1 MKYSDLLL
9 NLVERDL
16 KLKYRGSAIG
26 FLWSLVNPL
35 IMLVI
40 YTFVFKTILKNPTPN
55 FSMVLMSGLLPWNF
69 FASCLSTS
77 VGAFTGNASLLTKVK
92 IPKYILVFSSVFFN
106 FVIFLMMI
114 VLIFISMYFFNIPY
128 TVNLWLLP
136 LALVIQVVFSL
147 SIGML
152 LALSNVFFRDT
163 AHLVEVLVMAW
174 FWLTPVIYQ
183 FNLIPD
189 NFKFWVSLNPMTLII
204 GLYQSA
210 VMGTEIHTN
219 VIAGSSFIVLAF
231 VAAIFLY
238 RKYSYRISEIV

>member
-16 KLKYRGSAIG
+16 KLKYRGSVIG

-35 IMLVI
+35 LMLVI

-55 FSMVLMSGLLPWNF
+55 FSMFLMSGLLPWNF
-69 FASCLSTS
+69 FASCLTTS

-92 IPKYILVFSSVFFN
+92 IPKFILVFSSVFFN

-114 VLIFISMYFFNIPY
+114 VLILVSMYFFKIPY
-128 TVNLWLLP
+128 TTNLWLLP
-136 LALVIQVVFSL
+136 LALIIQLIFSL

-163 AHLVEVLVMAW
+163 SHLVEVLVMAW

-183 FNLIPD
+183 FSLIPD
-189 NFKFWVSLNPMTLII
+189 NFKFWVSLNPMSLII
-204 GLYQSA
+204 NMYQSA

-219 VIAGSSFIVLAF
+219 ILVGSGFIIAIFL
-231 VAAIFLY
+231 AAIILY